1 MTTPKTR
8 AGQAVYDAI
17 VTIDGAA
24 ILSHSEC
31 ERVASAAIAAARED
45 ESPFADPRCT
55 DDQSHLAFR
64 EDESKVPS
72 EDERAHCAAVWDD
85 LDGPSDDDAEEWHL
99 SRRELTDILLRERA
113 AAEQRGYGEGALPW
127 QTAERVAFESAYA
140 ELQSRHQAL
149 VEAARD
155 IAGPRD
161 ETFEPALQA
170 LAALLEREPT

>member
-31 ERVASAAIAAARED
+31 ERVASAAIAAA
-45 ESPFADPRCT
+45 
-55 DDQSHLAFR
+55 R